1 MVREFPR
8 TTATA
13 STAYVIAQ
21 PRGLGSRSAVGPW
34 VLVVLFVPFAP
45 VITNLK
51 KHSCKKAKNKQRK
64 STFCRGNL
72 QSVNLPCF
80 SRVLNS
86 HGHANSTF
94 SRLFSNNPFDLYWV
108 YSNEANCL
116 LDKVVKG
123 ERICHFFFS
132 RKLLL
137 WSLFTQGSKKYF
149 GDEYYTFTLVGITKS
164 CIFLLLIDCPLM
176 VFSFLSRY
184 FLVVNT
190 FDNWTLSQRD
200 KSRVFLSHAL
210 LSLLET
216 NLKCHTRTVWGL
228 EWAEIVYLCFE
239 PLKGLMSAFLMLF
252 GIAAVFLL
260 R

>member
-1 MVREFPR
+1 MLKAAMVREFPR

-21 PRGLGSRSAVGPW
+21 PRGLGNRSAVGPW

-94 SRLFSNNPFDLYWV
+94 SRLFSNNPFDLYWF
-108 YSNEANCL
+108 YSRQIACWTRWWKENEY
-116 LDKVVKG
+116 V
-123 ERICHFFFS
+123 I
-132 RKLLL
+132 
-137 WSLFTQGSKKYF
+137 
-149 GDEYYTFTLVGITKS
+149 
-164 CIFLLLIDCPLM
+164 
-176 VFSFLSRY
+176 FSFLENC
-184 FLVVNT
+184 F
-190 FDNWTLSQRD
+190 F
-200 KSRVFLSHAL
+200 
-210 LSLLET
+210 E
-216 NLKCHTRTVWGL
+216 
-228 EWAEIVYLCFE
+228 VYLHRDQRSI
-239 PLKGLMSAFLMLF
+239 LVTN
-252 GIAAVFLL
+252 IILL
-260 R
+260 P